1 MRPVFSVCIPAYNRA
16 QLLPELLDSILDQ
29 DFDSFELVINE
40 DASPQRNNIRSVVEQ
55 YSAKYPG
62 KIRYFE
68 NKKNLGYD
76 ANLRSLVERSLGE
89 FCLFMGNDDLMCPGA
104 IRTVA
109 EAVHRHPVV
118 GVVVRSYASFDGTPD
133 NINQTFKYFPEER
146 FFSAGADTIST
157 VYRRS
162 VVIPGM
168 VIHRDAAHKFAT
180 TEFDGTLLYQI
191 YLVAN
196 ILVEMNA
203 VFLPQIVVLYRNGG
217 VPDFGNAEAERGKFV
232 PADRTIASS
241 LQFMRGMLDIAAS
254 VERKR
259 NVLIYR
265 SIVADIANYSYPILS
280 IQASKP
286 LSVFVGYW
294 WQLAKMGFGR
304 YLLFHIY
311 FLALLVLGAS
321 RVDRLIAAIK
331 RRIGH
336 TPNLG
341 RIFRGRSV

>member
-29 DFDSFELVINE
+29 DFDNFELVINE
-40 DASPQRNNIRSVVEQ
+40 DASPQRADIRAVVEQ

-62 KIRYFE
+62 RIRYFE
-68 NKKNLGYD
+68 NEKNLGYD
-76 ANLRSLVERSLGE
+76 ANLRSLVERSRGE
-89 FCLFMGNDDLMCPGA
+89 YCLFMGNDDLMCAGA
-104 IRTVA
+104 LSTVA
-109 EAVHRHPVV
+109 EALQRHPDV
-118 GVVVRSYASFDGTPD
+118 GVVVRSYASFDGAPD

-146 FFSAGADTIST
+146 FFPAGADTIGT

-168 VIHRDAAHKFAT
+168 VIHRDAAQRFAT
-180 TEFDGTLLYQI
+180 AEVDGTLLYQI

-196 ILVEMNA
+196 ILIEMNA
-203 VFLPQIVVLYRNGG
+203 VFLPQIIVLYRNGG

-232 PADRTIASS
+232 PADRTTASS

-259 NVLIYR
+259 NVSIYR
-265 SIVADIANYSYPILS
+265 RIVADIANYSYPILS

-286 LSVFVGYW
+286 LSEFVGYW
-294 WQLAKMGFGR
+294 WGLAKMGFGR
-304 YLLFHIY
+304 YPLFHAY
-311 FLALLVLGAS
+311 FLALLVLGAP

-341 RIFRGRSV
+341 NLFRGRSV

>member
-1 MRPVFSVCIPAYNRA
+1 MLISVCIPAYNRA
-16 QLLPELLDSILDQ
+16 ELLAELLECILEQ
-29 DFDSFELVINE
+29 DFEGFELVINE
-40 DASPQRNNIRSVVEQ
+40 DASPQRNIIRAVVKQ
-55 YSAKYPG
+55 YSAKYPSR
-62 KIRYFE
+62 IRYFE
-68 NKKNLGYD
+68 NEKTLGYD

-89 FCLFMGNDDLMCPGA
+89 YCLFMGNDDLMCAGA
-104 IRTVA
+104 LRTVA
-109 EAVHRHPVV
+109 ESVHRHPNV

-133 NINQTFKYFPEER
+133 KINQMFKYFPDER

-168 VIHRDAAHKFAT
+168 VIHRDSAQQFAT

-203 VFLPQIVVLYRNGG
+203 VFLPQIIVLYRNGG
-217 VPDFGNAEAERGKFV
+217 VPDFGNAESERGKFV

-265 SIVADIANYSYPILS
+265 RIVADIANYSYPILS

-286 LSVFVGYW
+286 LSAFVSYW
-294 WQLAKMGFGR
+294 WQLGKMGFSR
-304 YLLFHIY
+304 YPLFHLYFMVLLF
-311 FLALLVLGAS
+311 LGPQSSDA
-321 RVDRLIAAIK
+321 LIARIK
-331 RRIGH
+331 RQVGH

-341 RIFRGRSV
+341 AFFGGKKV